1 MTRDAFWLTCF
12 WVCLRSLR
20 SLINLAFS
28 FSVKLLFSKSTS
40 LKRRRYFISHS
51 GDMTDE
57 SVIAT
62 ADNNKF
68 ESVYSVNY
76 FLSMSKLSRY
86 SSFFSSMTISVTFDL
101 VVIPR
106 LLLSLRNRALS
117 YSFFDT
123 ACMVCDL

>member
-1 MTRDAFWLTCF
+1 MTRDAFWFTCF

-20 SLINLAFS
+20 SLINLALS
-28 FSVKLLFSKSTS
+28 FNVKLLFSKSTS
-40 LKRRRYFISHS
+40 LNKRRYFISHS

-57 SVIAT
+57 LVIAT
-62 ADNNKF
+62 ADNTKF
-68 ESVYSVNY
+68 ESVCSVNY

-86 SSFFSSMTISVTFDL
+86 SSFFSSITISVTFYL

-106 LLLSLRNRALS
+106 FLLSLRNRALS

>member
-28 FSVKLLFSKSTS
+28 FNVKLLFSKSTS
-40 LKRRRYFISHS
+40 LNRRRYFISHS
-51 GDMTDE
+51 GDTTDE

-86 SSFFSSMTISVTFDL
+86 SSFFSSMTISVTFYL